1 MGDSPFA
8 NGFIKVVRL
17 EGHEKRPKPPLNLIV
32 YLIRNAQA
40 TTAKRATPS
49 TKAAVR
55 IMFVIILLEASG

>member
-17 EGHEKRPKPPLNLIV
+17 EGFKKPKPPLNLIV